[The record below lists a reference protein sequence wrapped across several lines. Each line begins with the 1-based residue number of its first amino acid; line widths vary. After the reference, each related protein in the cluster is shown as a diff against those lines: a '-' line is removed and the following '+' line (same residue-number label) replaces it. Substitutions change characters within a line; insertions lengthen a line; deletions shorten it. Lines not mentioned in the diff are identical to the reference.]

1 MTADE
6 RLALIMKEPTEE
18 AVTVEELRA
27 LLDSGSRIK
36 HYIGI
41 EISGPLHLG
50 SLIVTGIKLRD
61 LVKAGI
67 DVTVFL
73 ADWHT
78 YINEKLG
85 KDWELIQEL
94 SGMYEMAFTAFIGSQ
109 VRFVRGSELYQSKR
123 EYWDDLLRLSTHAS
137 VQRISRTLTI
147 AGRSE
152 KEELS
157 FAQLFYPVMQVN
169 DIHALGVDLAQG
181 GMDQRKAH
189 MLARDIFPKMGWKPP
204 VALHH
209 HLLPGLIKP
218 VVVGEEEFSKMSKS
232 KPASAVFIHDDFAT
246 IKEKLEKAWCPA
258 GIDVGNPVMEI
269 MKYVVFPTFKSIKIE
284 RDKKYGG
291 DVEYPGY
298 EELRDAFLSG
308 SLHPVDLKLAAANY
322 IDQLVKPVREM
333 LLSNARYV
341 EIVKNLNSSFIK

>member
-1 MTADE
+1 MTTDE
-6 RLALIMKEPTEE
+6 RLALILKEPTEE
-18 AVTVEELRA
+18 VVTVEELRA

-36 HYIGI
+36 HYIGL

-50 SLIVTGIKLRD
+50 SLVVTGLKLRD
-61 LVKAGI
+61 LVSAGI

-85 KDWELIQEL
+85 KNWELIQDL
-94 SGMYEMAFTAFIGSQ
+94 SDMYESAFTKFIGSQ
-109 VRFVRGSELYQSKR
+109 VRFIRGSELYQSKR
-123 EYWDDLLRLSTHAS
+123 DYWNDLLKLSTHTS
-137 VQRISRTLTI
+137 VQRVSRTLTI

-152 KEELS
+152 REELS
-157 FAQLFYPVMQVN
+157 FAQLFYPVLQIN
-169 DIHALGVDLAQG
+169 DIHALEVDIAHG

-232 KPASAVFIHDDFAT
+232 KPASAVFVHDDFSV
-246 IKEKLEKAWCPA
+246 IREKLSKAWCPL
-258 GIDVGNPVMEI
+258 DRDQGNPVMEI
-269 MKYVVFPTFKSIKIE
+269 MKYVVFPTFEKVKVE

-291 DVEYPGY
+291 DVEYSGY
-298 EELRDAFLSG
+298 DELKTAFLSG
-308 SLHPVDLKLAAANY
+308 SMHPMDLKLAAAIY
-322 IDQLVKPVREM
+322 VDQLVKPVREM
-333 LLSNARYV
+333 LNNSKGYSEIIKKISN
-341 EIVKNLNSSFIK
+341 

>member
-1 MTADE
+1 MTTDE
-6 RLALIMKEPTEE
+6 RLALILKEPTEE
-18 AVTVEELRA
+18 AVTVEELRM

-61 LVKAGI
+61 LLKAGI

-85 KDWELIQEL
+85 KNWELIQEL
-94 SGMYEMAFTAFIGSQ
+94 SSMYKMAFTEFIGSQ
-109 VRFVRGSELYQSKR
+109 VRFIRGSELYQLKR
-123 EYWDDLLRLSTHAS
+123 EYWDNLLRLSTHVS
-137 VQRISRTLTI
+137 VQRINRTLTI

-157 FAQLFYPVMQVN
+157 LAQLFYPVLQVN
-169 DIHALGVDLAQG
+169 DIHALEVDIAHG

-232 KPASAVFIHDDFAT
+232 KPSSAIFIHDDYAT
-246 IKEKLEKAWCPA
+246 IREKLSKAWCPA
-258 GIDVGNPVMEI
+258 GMDTGNPVMEI
-269 MKYVVFPTFKSIKIE
+269 LKYVVFPTFEKIKIE
-284 RDKKYGG
+284 RDLKYGG
-291 DVEYPGY
+291 DVEFSKY
-298 EELRDAFLSG
+298 EELRSAFISG
-308 SLHPVDLKLAAANY
+308 SLHPVDMKLATANY
-322 IDQLVKPVREM
+322 IDQLVRPVRDM
-333 LLSNARYV
+333 LMNNDVYKMFEQESH
-341 EIVKNLNSSFIK
+341 